1 MTKLDAMYWPNSV
14 ILETC
19 VPSFTVNVPR
29 VVVGAGEFSDG
40 FRRGR
45 SGADAKYGCS
55 VICSRTS
62 IARRKNGP
70 QRLGRMCDKQS
81 FVAGDECAIDRKLRR
96 ICTCDDGSITR
107 ATQSQPFVRPFGLT
121 RIGRSQVVNPAV
133 LSGTCGGDGLR
144 FNRRYGLATSTT
156 CSHTPL

>member
-62 IARRKNGP
+62 IARRKSGP
-70 QRLGRMCDKQS
+70 QRLDRMCDKQS
-81 FVAGDECAIDRKLRR
+81 FVAGDECAIDRKLAV
-96 ICTCDDGSITR
+96 SAP
-107 ATQSQPFVRPFGLT
+107 ATTAQSPAPPSHS
-121 RIGRSQVVNPAV
+121 RSFDP
-133 LSGTCGGDGLR
+133 SG
-144 FNRRYGLATSTT
+144 
-156 CSHTPL
+156 